1 MKLSIRPPN
10 QIIFRCSL
18 LPTFCESRFKLE
30 NCFYI
35 SADNNT
41 NTLDQPIS
49 LPWKLQFELVNRSI
63 NTAFLICKRQEIA
76 YITSL
81 NEGVDELRVK
91 YTKT

>member
-1 MKLSIRPPN
+1 MKLSVRPPN
-10 QIIFRCSL
+10 QIIFRCAL
-18 LPTFCESRFKLE
+18 LPTFCENRLKLE

-41 NTLDQPIS
+41 NKLDQPIN

-63 NTAFLICKRQEIA
+63 NTTLLVCKRQEIA

-81 NEGVDELRVK
+81 NERVDELRVK
-91 YTKT
+91 YIKT